1 MEEVSIMSQLVRPD
15 DDPGKGMTAVVHAAG
30 VAIAAT
36 RRLDDDWRRWIAE
49 NLLLEMPPD
58 SILQTLVANG
68 FSSTDGAAEIT
79 LAMQSPYLRAA
90 DRLRNRL
97 RKRNWLLASYRKLGR
112 LHPGSG
118 EIERRHRLPRGEFLE
133 GYYCPNR
140 PVIITGMMDD
150 WPALGKWSL
159 EFFAERFGDR
169 EVEVQVD
176 RKAGGHDAELERS
189 GYARSNRRMRF
200 SELIEKLRTS
210 GVTNDF
216 YMTAN
221 NSASNKGALPEL
233 WDDIIQIPE
242 YLDGDAPLNGF
253 FWLGP
258 AGTITPFHHDLTN
271 NLMAQ
276 VIGRKRVKI
285 VPSWDLPL
293 MRNLYHVYCEL
304 DGRDMPPAPRAD
316 SREPQVLECILN
328 PGEILF
334 LPVGCLHF
342 VEGLDVSV
350 TVSFTNFVF
359 DNDFSSFYTTYQVV

>member
-1 MEEVSIMSQLVRPD
+1 M
-15 DDPGKGMTAVVHAAG
+15 
-30 VAIAAT
+30 
-36 RRLDDDWRRWIAE
+36 
-49 NLLLEMPPD
+49 
-58 SILQTLVANG
+58 
-68 FSSTDGAAEIT
+68 
-79 LAMQSPYLRAA
+79 
-90 DRLRNRL
+90 
-97 RKRNWLLASYRKLGR
+97 
-112 LHPGSG
+112 
-118 EIERRHRLPRGEFLE
+118 
-133 GYYCPNR
+133 
-140 PVIITGMMDD
+140 
-150 WPALGKWSL
+150 
-159 EFFAERFGDR
+159 
-169 EVEVQVD
+169 QVD

-189 GYARSNRRMRF
+189 NYARSNRRMRF
-200 SELIEKLRTS
+200 SEFIEKLRTS

-221 NSASNKGALPEL
+221 NSSSNKNALPEL
-233 WDDIIQIPE
+233 WNDIVQIPE
-242 YLDGDAPLNGF
+242 YLDGNAPQSGF

-285 VPSWDLPL
+285 VPASDLPL
-293 MRNLYHVYCEL
+293 MRNLYHVYCEV

-316 SREPQVLECILN
+316 FRQPQILECILN

-342 VEGLDVSV
+342 VEGLDISV

>member
-1 MEEVSIMSQLVRPD
+1 MKTNTMSKLIRPD
-15 DDPGKGMTAVVHAAG
+15 DDPGEDTRTAEVSPA
-30 VAIAAT
+30 VAMPAL
-36 RRLDDDWRRWIAE
+36 RPFDDEWRRWIAE
-49 NLLLEMPPD
+49 NLLLEVPPD
-58 SILQTLVANG
+58 GILQTLVANG
-68 FSSTDGAAEIT
+68 FSSTDAAAGIA
-79 LAMQSPYLRAA
+79 LAMQSPYFRAA

-112 LHPGSG
+112 LHPRSG
-118 EIERRHRLPRGEFLE
+118 EIERRHKLSRGEFLE
-133 GYYCPNR
+133 GYYCLNR

-150 WPALGKWSL
+150 WPALRKWSL
-159 EFFAERFGDR
+159 EFFSEQFGDR

-176 RKAGGHDAELERS
+176 RKAAGHDAELERTN
-189 GYARSNRRMRF
+189 YARSNRRMRF
-200 SELIEKLRTS
+200 SEFIEKVRTS

-221 NSASNKGALPEL
+221 NSASNQGALPEL

-242 YLDGDAPLNGF
+242 YLDGDAAQNGF

-293 MRNLYHVYCEL
+293 MRNLYHVYCQL
-304 DGRDMPPAPRAD
+304 DGRTMPPAPRAD
-316 SREPQVLECILN
+316 FQQPQVLECILS

-342 VEGLDVSV
+342 VEGLDISV

-359 DNDFSSFYTTYQVV
+359 DNDFSSFYTTYHVV